1 MTRLLAV
8 LVAASAIAGC
18 GDDTTSAST
27 QDLATV
33 SDLSVPLDMT
43 LLSCA
48 SILSCQAG
56 CGQNLLC
63 QAACRDS
70 GTTAAKGL
78 YDAFAG
84 CVALS
89 CSSADGGSGACN
101 SPTDTR
107 AACQSCLTNTATQAP
122 STTAACHAEYVACA
136 SS

>member
-1 MTRLLAV
+1 MLRPLAILALLT
-8 LVAASAIAGC
+8 LVGC
-18 GDDTTSAST
+18 GDDTTNSPT

-43 LLSCA
+43 PLSCA

-56 CGQNLLC
+56 CGQNLVC

-70 GTTAAKGL
+70 GTTMAKGL

-101 SPTDTR
+101 GPTDPR
-107 AACQSCLTNTATQAP
+107 PACQSCLTNTTTQAP
-122 STTAACHAEYVACA
+122 STTATCHAEYVACA

>member
-1 MTRLLAV
+1 MIRRSILIAALLF
-8 LVAASAIAGC
+8 IGC
-18 GDDTTSAST
+18 GDDTTTTST

-43 LLSCA
+43 LLACNG
-48 SILSCQAG
+48 ILSCQAG
-56 CGQNLLC
+56 CGQNLVC

-70 GTTAAKGL
+70 GTTSARGL
-78 YDAFAG
+78 YDTFAG

-107 AACQSCLTNTATQAP
+107 AACQSCLTNTTTQAP
-122 STTAACHAEYVACA
+122 SATAACHAEYVACA
-136 SS
+136 GS

>member
-1 MTRLLAV
+1 MIRQSL
-8 LVAASAIAGC
+8 LVAALLFVGC
-18 GDDTTSAST
+18 GDDTTSSSS

-33 SDLSVPLDMT
+33 SDMAVPLDMT
-43 LLSCA
+43 ALSCN

-56 CGQNLLC
+56 CGQNLVC

-70 GTTAAKGL
+70 GTTGAKGL
-78 YDAFAG
+78 YDAFSG

-101 SPTDTR
+101 GPTDTR
-107 AACQSCLTNTATQAP
+107 AACQACLTNTATQAP

>member
-1 MTRLLAV
+1 MIRRSILIAALLF
-8 LVAASAIAGC
+8 IGC
-18 GDDTTSAST
+18 GDDTTSST
-27 QDLATV
+27 MQDLATV

-43 LLSCA
+43 PLACGA
-48 SILSCQAG
+48 ILSCQVG
-56 CGQNLLC
+56 CGQNLVC

-70 GTTAAKGL
+70 GTTMAKGL

-107 AACQSCLTNTATQAP
+107 AACQSCLTNTTTQAP

-136 SS
+136 GS

>member
-1 MTRLLAV
+1 MRMALIVA
-8 LVAASAIAGC
+8 VAALMAGC
-18 GDDTTSAST
+18 GDDTTSST
-27 QDLATV
+27 QSDLATV

-43 LLSCA
+43 PLACN

-56 CGQNLLC
+56 CGQNLVC

-70 GTTAAKGL
+70 GTTSAKGL

-89 CSSADGGSGACN
+89 CSSADGGSAACN
-101 SPTDTR
+101 GPTDTR

-136 SS
+136 GS